1 MCSSKCRSHS
11 KNDLRIISISFKQE
25 AFEKIAE
32 NAQHLNTVYSQEK
45 DQRKSENER
54 IVETNENSDLEKYIL
69 SSGISRSSKDGRK
82 ERNDILKSKS
92 KDEGFFARKIQ
103 KLWEETSSEE
113 VGNCEDGAYMEW
125 KCERN
130 KGDEPDANKKICQEK
145 VYVNITKESIQMQTF
160 LTFLAI
166 DGYAVWMTE
175 KHSHMTNISIDDVSH
190 TGHLT
195 ERIEFSKTVKDEAI
209 LLWIKIVYNIGFIN
223 LIYNRCRCCCSGCN
237 SIHFIQARS

>member
-11 KNDLRIISISFKQE
+11 KNDLRIISVSFKQE

-113 VGNCEDGAYMEW
+113 VGNCEDGASMEW

-130 KGDEPDANKKICQEK
+130 KGNEPDANKKICQEK
-145 VYVNITKESIQMQTF
+145 VYVNITKEGIQMQTF
-160 LTFLAI
+160 LAI
-166 DGYAVWMTE
+166 DVYAVWMTE

-190 TGHLT
+190 TDHLT
-195 ERIEFSKTVKDEAI
+195 EKIEFSKTVKDEAI
-209 LLWIKIVYNIGFIN
+209 LLWIEMVYDIDSIN
-223 LIYNRCRCCCSGCN
+223 LIYDRCRSCFGICD
-237 SIHFIQARS
+237 SIHFILARSKH